1 MRLFVTGGCG
11 FIGSNFVRHVL
22 QHYHT
27 ASVTNVDVVTRAG
40 NPDNTGDLADRF
52 GNRYE
57 FCIAD
62 IANSQRI
69 HSLMAQHQFYAV
81 INFASEAHVDRSI
94 NSPQNFVHT
103 NVVGTSVLLECA
115 RAHGVR
121 RFVQVSTDEVY
132 GSCGPEGAFRETS
145 PLSPTSPHAAS
156 KAAADMLA
164 LSYHRT
170 YGMEV
175 VVTRCS
181 NNYGPYQFPGKLIP
195 RMIIRALAE
204 KSLPVIGDGLQI
216 RDWIHVEDLCTAVV
230 AALLEGRPGE
240 VYNIGAS
247 QERKNIEIV
256 EAILNCLG
264 KPHSLIHYEAD
275 RLGHDRR
282 HAIDSTK
289 ARAELKW
296 KPLHDFDSGLPE
308 TISWYVNNRAWWERA
323 LKRNE

>member
-22 QHYHT
+22 QHYHS
-27 ASVTNVDVVTRAG
+27 ASLTNVDVMTRSG
-40 NPDNTGDLADRF
+40 NPQNTADLPEKF
-52 GNRYE
+52 GERYE

-62 IANSQRI
+62 IANSERI

-81 INFASEAHVDRSI
+81 VNFASEAQVDQSV

-103 NVVGTSVLLECA
+103 NVVGPSVLLECA

-121 RFVQVSTDEVY
+121 RFVQVSADEVY
-132 GSCGPEGAFRETS
+132 GSLGREGKFSEMS
-145 PLSPTSPHAAS
+145 PLNPSLPHGAS
-156 KAAADMLA
+156 KAGADLLA
-164 LSYHRT
+164 LSYYKT

-181 NNYGPYQFPGKLIP
+181 NNYGPYQSPGKLIP

-204 KSLPVIGDGLQI
+204 KKLPILGDGLQV

-230 AALLEGRPGE
+230 AAMLEGRPGE
-240 VYNIGAS
+240 VYNIGANE
-247 QERKNIEIV
+247 ERKNIEVV
-256 EAILNCLG
+256 EAILKQLK
-264 KPHSLIHYEAD
+264 KPHSLIHYIAD

-289 ARAELKW
+289 ARNELKW
-296 KPLHDFDSGLPE
+296 KPLHKFATGLPE
-308 TISWYVNNRAWWERA
+308 TVSWYVNHRAWWEPL
-323 LKRNE
+323 LKRYE